1 MGAAFRVGHVHRE
14 IEQVGWGIEIQI
26 QQKSGIFVDW
36 ISIVG
41 GAATTMKVWLIVIS
55 WATSSAWC
63 GGQPEECL
71 VCFSGRRGLGLLSA
85 SGLVD
90 PTSPD
95 VPDPFY
101 HIVVAVVQLWLEHFQ
116 ITHLQSRRSK
126 WNLKVHRN
134 GWSSPFLFI
143 ISG

>member
-1 MGAAFRVGHVHRE
+1 MKYKFNGKVGFLSTGSPSLVVRSHNREGVAYCHLLGHVKCM
-14 IEQVGWGIEIQI
+14 V
-26 QQKSGIFVDW
+26 
-36 ISIVG
+36 
-41 GAATTMKVWLIVIS
+41 
-55 WATSSAWC
+55 WC

-71 VCFSGRRGLGLLSA
+71 VCFSGIRGLGLLSA

-90 PTSPD
+90 PASPD

-101 HIVVAVVQLWLEHFQ
+101 HVVVAVVQLWLKHFQ
-116 ITHLQSRRSK
+116 ITHLQPRRSK